1 MRYERAMEI
10 VSMVEKFCGP
20 LSRTERLIVEAYLI
34 TENAESDLVMGA
46 VEMVLEIRKPHVL
59 DTGIGPKPDGR
70 CA

>member
-10 VSMVEKFCGP
+10 VSMVEDICGP

-34 TENAESDLVMGA
+34 TENASSDLVRGA
-46 VEMVLEIRKPHVL
+46 VETVLEMRKPHVL